1 MGCVCIFQNSLE
13 FKGREIPRTILG
25 YAPLIGEPY
34 FGHRARLY
42 QLDLH
47 RNPENIA
54 KIIMDSY
61 DQGVRAINLVNDDA
75 LIEGFDIAIESGCE
89 MDVIATVGKSEVDYM
104 APNYDVAKEVDW
116 DEDIELFSKYNAPV
130 MLIDEFIT
138 DGYDWNLNRE
148 ILEAIN
154 DSGSLSGISTA
165 FPNKTTG
172 EISENLDLD
181 LFDFYMIPLNKLAYM
196 MDIQSFLEKEREEFK
211 DSVLKLDKK
220 IIATRT
226 LAAGILT
233 PKEAFGFIKSY
244 GLADLITVGVANKKE
259 VEEDFTA
266 LREL

>member
-1 MGCVCIFQNSLE
+1 M
-13 FKGREIPRTILG
+13 G

-47 RNPENIA
+47 RNPENIS
-54 KIIMDSY
+54 KIIVNAY

-75 LIEGFDIAIESGCE
+75 LIEGFDLALENGCE
-89 MDVIATVGKSEVDYM
+89 MDVIATIGKSEVDYM
-104 APNYDVAKEVDW
+104 NPNYDVAKEVDW
-116 DEDIELFSKYNAPV
+116 EDDIELFSKYNTPI

-154 DSGSLSGISTA
+154 ETNSLSGISTA
-165 FPNKTTG
+165 FPNRTTDK
-172 EISENLDLD
+172 ISQNMDLD

-196 MDIQSFLEKEREEFK
+196 MDIPSFLEEEREEFREK
-211 DSVLKLDKK
+211 IYKLNKK

-233 PKEAFGFIKSY
+233 PTEAFEFIKSY
-244 GLADLITVGVANKKE
+244 GLADMITIGVSNEKE
-259 VEEDFTA
+259 VKDDFTI